1 MYAKLAWGN
10 VRRSLRD
17 YSVYF
22 LTLAFAACLL
32 YLFTASGDFLEAM
45 DLTPAQRAAYGKAGD
60 VVQAFLVL
68 TVLVFVFLVAYANRF
83 ILRRRSREFALY
95 GLLGMRGS
103 RVARIL
109 AYEGGMVG
117 ACALLAGIA
126 VGTLL
131 SPLFGGVVAFVF
143 DVPWKLAW
151 VFSPHAALWCAGC
164 FAAIMALATFLG
176 ARSVQ
181 RRSLLQLM
189 TASRAP
195 ERMLGSGRRA
205 LGFQLAGGVALVG
218 AVWAVCVFQPVYFL
232 ALILPLGV
240 AAVFGTCLVFR
251 YGAVRVPALLR
262 RREGWY
268 LRDLHCFAVRQV
280 EAKVSSSA
288 LAMACVCVLIAV
300 AVCMIAAGLLFS
312 VGMRGMGS
320 GSSESILAP
329 FGFVGIL
336 YGLTFMVAA
345 AAVLALQQLS
355 EAADGAGR
363 YRVLSELG
371 VPETL
376 AVRAMR
382 AQVGTYFGVPLAGAL
397 VHCAFGLVLVGFLAE
412 TFGSASFMAIALGTV
427 GGAVLVMGL
436 YYLVTCA
443 ACRSMV

>member
-1 MYAKLAWGN
+1 MYIKLAWGN

-32 YLFTASGDFLEAM
+32 YLFTASGDFLEVM
-45 DLTPAQRAAYGKAGD
+45 DLTEAQRAVYEKAGD
-60 VVQAFLVL
+60 VVQAFSVL

-103 RVARIL
+103 CVARIL
-109 AYEGGMVG
+109 AYEGTMVG
-117 ACALLAGIA
+117 TCALVAGIA
-126 VGTLL
+126 AGTLL

-143 DVPWKLAW
+143 DTPWKLAW

-176 ARSVQ
+176 ARSV
-181 RRSLLQLM
+181 RKRSLLQLM

-195 ERMLGSGRRA
+195 ERMIGSGRRA
-205 LGFQLAGGVALVG
+205 LGLQLAGGMVLVG

-262 RREGWY
+262 RRDGWY
-268 LRDLHCFAVRQV
+268 LRGLHCFAVRQV

-300 AVCMIAAGLLFS
+300 AVCMTAAGLLFS
-312 VGMRGMGS
+312 VGMRREGGEAAAS
-320 GSSESILAP
+320 ALAP
-329 FGFVGIL
+329 IGFVGIL

-355 EAADGAGR
+355 EAADSAGR
-363 YRVLSELG
+363 YRVLDELG
-371 VPETL
+371 VPEAL

-397 VHCAFGLVLVGFLAE
+397 LHCVFGLALVGFLAAA
-412 TFGSASFMAIALGTV
+412 FGSASFAPIALATV
-427 GGAVLVMGL
+427 GGAALVMGL

-443 ACRSMV
+443 ACRRMV